1 MLKSIYIH
9 NFKCFQDFKMDFD
22 EELSTSLFLG
32 KNGAGKS
39 ALVQFLNVFRHIGD
53 GRSQLGDLV
62 DRRDFNINDPFSP
75 MILKIEVVI
84 DKFTISYELSL
95 DFPENFD
102 NARVITENLI
112 INDMYIIKRING
124 SIEYQEFPIA
134 TPTKKSNQ
142 KSTISR
148 SSFFSDWHIIALNII
163 NTRQTQQSPFVKFK
177 DWLSKI
183 VILSPVPTQMTGESH
198 KPELKPNFYTT
209 NIGNWATGLLRAYPS
224 SYVTILRNLK
234 RVFEDIEEVRNPP
247 TSATTNKLSFIFV
260 GNDDKVEINF
270 DQLSNGE
277 KIFIVGALLSA
288 SVELGLIS
296 LCVWDEPDNYISL
309 VEIATFFVKLKRVFY
324 KKTQLITMSHS
335 PEIINSVGTEN
346 IFILYR
352 NNHIDFTKVRNFVVN
367 KELSK
372 YDNSYL
378 IKNSLVEL

>member
-1 MLKSIYIH
+1 
-9 NFKCFQDFKMDFD
+9 MDFD
-22 EELSTSLFLG
+22 ELNTSLFLG

-75 MILKIEVVI
+75 MTLRIEVVI
-84 DKFTISYELSL
+84 DGFMISYGLSL

-112 INDMYIIKRING
+112 INGTDVIKRKNG
-124 SIEYQEFPIA
+124 SIEYQEFPVNIS
-134 TPTKKSNQ
+134 TKKANQ
-142 KSTISR
+142 KHTT

-224 SYVTILRNLK
+224 SYVTILKNLQ

-270 DQLSNGE
+270 EQLSNGE
-277 KIFIVGALLSA
+277 KIFIVGALLNA

-309 VEIATFFVKLKRVFY
+309 VEIATFFAKLKRTFY

-352 NNHIDFTKVRNFVVN
+352 NNHIDFTKVRNFVVD